1 VLLRPEGSP
10 SALQFKEISRTE
22 IVIAVTRSGVVRNK
36 GSVQSA
42 LSVEV
47 FKEFNMSITPNS
59 LSAVSESLLSR
70 HANGALAD
78 GGSVADRP
86 LLAGVAG
93 RRSVITYLDNV
104 KTTALDS
111 RSERIKCI
119 KWQSVLIWFRILR
132 AHYRWPLFEAI
143 RFALWLSR

>member
-1 VLLRPEGSP
+1 MLLRPKGSP

-36 GSVQSA
+36 GSVQTA
-42 LSVEV
+42 LSVNV
-47 FKEFNMSITPNS
+47 FKESNMSITPNS
-59 LSAVSESLLSR
+59 LSAVSESLLPR
-70 HANGALAD
+70 HAKGALAA

-111 RSERIKCI
+111 RSERIK
-119 KWQSVLIWFRILR
+119 WQSVLIWFRILR

>member
-1 VLLRPEGSP
+1 
-10 SALQFKEISRTE
+10 
-22 IVIAVTRSGVVRNK
+22 
-36 GSVQSA
+36 
-42 LSVEV
+42 
-47 FKEFNMSITPNS
+47 MSITPNS
-59 LSAVSESLLSR
+59 LSAGSESLLSR
-70 HANGALAD
+70 HANGALAA

-111 RSERIKCI
+111 RSERIK
-119 KWQSVLIWFRILR
+119 WQSVLIWFRILR

>member
-1 VLLRPEGSP
+1 
-10 SALQFKEISRTE
+10 
-22 IVIAVTRSGVVRNK
+22 
-36 GSVQSA
+36 
-42 LSVEV
+42 
-47 FKEFNMSITPNS
+47 MSIAPNS
-59 LSAVSESLLSR
+59 LSAAPASPFSR
-70 HANGALAD
+70 HANGPPAA
-78 GGSVADRP
+78 GGNVPDRP
-86 LLAGVAG
+86 LPTGVAG

-111 RSERIKCI
+111 RSERI

>member
-1 VLLRPEGSP
+1 MLLRPEGSP

-42 LSVEV
+42 LSVEA

-59 LSAVSESLLSR
+59 LSAVSESLPSR
-70 HANGALAD
+70 HANGALAA

-111 RSERIKCI
+111 RSERIK
-119 KWQSVLIWFRILR
+119 WQSVLIWFRILR

>member
-1 VLLRPEGSP
+1 
-10 SALQFKEISRTE
+10 
-22 IVIAVTRSGVVRNK
+22 
-36 GSVQSA
+36 
-42 LSVEV
+42 
-47 FKEFNMSITPNS
+47 MSITSNS

-70 HANGALAD
+70 HANGALAA

-111 RSERIKCI
+111 RSERIK
-119 KWQSVLIWFRILR
+119 WQSVLICFASCGLIIAGHCLR
-132 AHYRWPLFEAI
+132 QFGLPCG
-143 RFALWLSR
+143 SRADFGKVVNVQSRTRSLI